1 MATIPRKSPMK
12 ARDDLIAVF
21 DRSMPGRVANATELW
36 LGIEQGKSDNLP
48 ILKRLLHTV
57 KGEAHMLE
65 IGACAELAELA
76 ESVVEA
82 ARKVGESTPLTGD
95 ALLGAF
101 EAMGLVS
108 STGAGEEI
116 ADLSPVL
123 NMLRAAIE
131 ELKATA
137 NALEGHLSMRSM
149 APPPPVPVATPR
161 DSARPSVKPERAAV
175 IESLAADDVRP
186 LVHEMKRLHAEQA
199 VFHERLRET
208 QRMFRALLGEIDPH
222 LDMEQLAE
230 RITKT
235 LGYGMEIERRLSAMR
250 ANWSSNDFA
259 VGLVLDE
266 LDNTVRRASVVS
278 TDQILNQ
285 VQRVG
290 RSTARTL
297 NKDVELLAHGDAI
310 LDAGVAQR
318 LEPALLHLVRNAIDH
333 GIESAEIRRGR
344 GKPPR
349 GTVEVRIQQTESSVT
364 VEVADDG
371 GGIDFARLRQVLA
384 PHVPNVAS
392 LTVEDLLPYLFE
404 QGVSTSDHVTSISGR
419 GVGLDVVAREVG
431 AAGGQTR
438 IESNPD
444 VGTRV
449 ILHLPATL
457 RGELAV
463 PVAHGQG
470 RYAVPSR
477 AVLSVVRVEAVEHTA
492 DCTWMRV
499 QTEVGSQLVRLFSLG
514 ALLGRPEQPK
524 LGEAALILYYSSGLF
539 AVTVEGYDNPRP
551 ITVQRSEELPFRSPL
566 VRGVSPTPDGGVLQL
581 LDVEALHAVARRMMG
596 GASRQQGT
604 TVRGPPRALV
614 VEDAPVARE
623 LLCAILRSLGLR
635 VEEATDGRQGLL
647 LARTDPPDLVLTDIE
662 MPYMD
667 GIEMVTHFRASP
679 SLARVPVIVLTTAAN
694 EENQARFAA
703 LGVAGILSKQ
713 KFVEAELRK
722 LIDQCL
728 KRTA

>member
-1 MATIPRKSPMK
+1 MATILRKSPMR
-12 ARDDLIAVF
+12 ARDDLIAAF
-21 DRSMPGRVANATELW
+21 GRSMPSRVAEATELW
-36 LGIEQGKSDNLP
+36 LGIEQGKSGNLAV
-48 ILKRLLHTV
+48 LRRLLHTV

-65 IGACAELAELA
+65 IGVCAELAEVA

-82 ARKVGESTPLTGD
+82 LRKAGEPTPLTGD

-101 EAMGLVS
+101 EAMGMVS
-108 STGAGEEI
+108 ATEVGDEV
-116 ADLSPVL
+116 ADLSSVL
-123 NMLRAAIE
+123 GTLRAAIE
-131 ELKATA
+131 ELEATA
-137 NALEGHLSMRSM
+137 NALEGHPSKRPL
-149 APPPPVPVATPR
+149 APPPPVPAAVPH
-161 DSARPSVKPERAAV
+161 DSARPSVRPEHAV
-175 IESLAADDVRP
+175 IDSLAADDVRP

-208 QRMFRALLGEIDPH
+208 QRMLRALLGEIDPH
-222 LDMEQLAE
+222 LDVEQLAE

-235 LGYGMEIERRLSAMR
+235 LGYGMEIERRLSAVR
-250 ANWSSNDFA
+250 ADWSSNEFA
-259 VGLVLDE
+259 VGLALDE

-278 TDQILNQ
+278 TDRVLNQ

-297 NKDVELLAHGDAI
+297 NKDVEISVHGDAI

-333 GIESAEIRRGR
+333 GIESVELRRER
-344 GKPPR
+344 NKLPR
-349 GTVEVRIQQTESSVT
+349 GTVAVRIQQTESSVT
-364 VEVADDG
+364 VDVSDDG
-371 GGIDFARLRQVLA
+371 GGIDFVRLREVLA

-392 LTVEDLLPYLFE
+392 LTAEDLLPYLFE
-404 QGVSTSDHVTSISGR
+404 QGVSTSEHVTSISGR

-431 AAGGQTR
+431 AIGGQTR
-438 IESNPD
+438 IESKPGL
-444 VGTRV
+444 GTRV
-449 ILHLPATL
+449 FLHLPATL

-463 PVAHGQG
+463 PVAYGQG

-477 AVLSVVRVEAVEHTA
+477 AVLSVVRLEAIEHTA
-492 DCTWMRV
+492 DSAWMRV
-499 QTEVGSQLVRLFSLG
+499 PTDAGSQLVRVFSLG
-514 ALLGRPEQPK
+514 ALLGRAEPPK

-539 AVTVEGYDNPRP
+539 AVTVESYDNPRP
-551 ITVQRSEELPFRSPL
+551 ITVQRSEDLPFRSPL

-581 LDVEALHAVARRMMG
+581 LDVEALHAAARRVMG
-596 GASRQQGT
+596 GASRQQAAT
-604 TVRGPPRALV
+604 MMGPPRALV

-623 LLCAILRSLGLR
+623 LLCGILRSLGLR

-647 LARTDPPDLVLTDIE
+647 MARTDPPDLVLTDIE

-679 SLARVPVIVLTTAAN
+679 SLSRVPVIVLTTAAN
-694 EENQARFAA
+694 EQNRARFVT
-703 LGVAGILSKQ
+703 LGVAGVLSKQ